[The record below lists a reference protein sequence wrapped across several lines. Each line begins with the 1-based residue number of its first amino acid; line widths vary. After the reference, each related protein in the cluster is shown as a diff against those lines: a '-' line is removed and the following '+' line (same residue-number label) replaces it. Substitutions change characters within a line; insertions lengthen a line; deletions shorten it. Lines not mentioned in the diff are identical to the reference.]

1 METPKDVFASNE
13 EIEMESRDDN
23 NTMPL
28 GYFGVG
34 DNSRAN
40 LVKDS
45 PSIIN
50 AYEINKLIPV
60 TDISHQNE
68 GGSFDEETKDKEGTS
83 KKSDIAE

>member
-1 METPKDVFASNE
+1 METPKNVFASHE

-28 GYFGVG
+28 GYFGV
-34 DNSRAN
+34 DASRSS

-60 TDISHQNE
+60 TDLSHQNE

-83 KKSDIAE
+83 KKTDIAE